1 MQTPGQLQL
10 RTRNRESQQNL
21 DRTHFDRRPGIHST
35 GLNLKHSSTDFE
47 LDDNYADDDVN
58 FDESS
63 SKISAKESLE
73 KRRLID
79 DLLAQRRLERELK
92 DFDYDIDDD
101 DDFDDEE
108 D

>member
-1 MQTPGQLQL
+1 M
-10 RTRNRESQQNL
+10 
-21 DRTHFDRRPGIHST
+21 
-35 GLNLKHSSTDFE
+35 SSTDFE
-47 LDDNYADDDVN
+47 LDDNYGDDDDDG

-63 SKISAKESLE
+63 GKISAKESLE

-92 DFDYDIDDD
+92 DFDYDLDDD
-101 DDFDDEE
+101 DLDDE

>member
-1 MQTPGQLQL
+1 M
-10 RTRNRESQQNL
+10 
-21 DRTHFDRRPGIHST
+21 
-35 GLNLKHSSTDFE
+35 SSTDFE
-47 LDDNYADDDVN
+47 LDDNYGDDDDVG

-63 SKISAKESLE
+63 GKITAKESLE

-92 DFDYDIDDD
+92 DFDYDLDD
-101 DDFDDEE
+101 DDFDDE

>member
-1 MQTPGQLQL
+1 M
-10 RTRNRESQQNL
+10 
-21 DRTHFDRRPGIHST
+21 
-35 GLNLKHSSTDFE
+35 SSTDFE
-47 LDDNYADDDVN
+47 LDDNYGDDDDGG

-63 SKISAKESLE
+63 GKITAKESLE

-92 DFDYDIDDD
+92 DFDYDLDDD
-101 DDFDDEE
+101 DLDDE

>member
-1 MQTPGQLQL
+1 M
-10 RTRNRESQQNL
+10 
-21 DRTHFDRRPGIHST
+21 
-35 GLNLKHSSTDFE
+35 SSTDFE
-47 LDDNYADDDVN
+47 LDDSFGDDEVS

-63 SKISAKESLE
+63 SKISVKESLE

-92 DFDYDIDDD
+92 DFDYDLEDD

>member
-1 MQTPGQLQL
+1 M
-10 RTRNRESQQNL
+10 
-21 DRTHFDRRPGIHST
+21 
-35 GLNLKHSSTDFE
+35 SSTDFE
-47 LDDNYADDDVN
+47 LDDNYGDDDVS
-58 FDESS
+58 FDEVS

-92 DFDYDIDDD
+92 DFDYDLDDD
-101 DDFDDEE
+101 DGFDDDE

>member
-1 MQTPGQLQL
+1 M
-10 RTRNRESQQNL
+10 
-21 DRTHFDRRPGIHST
+21 
-35 GLNLKHSSTDFE
+35 SSTDFE
-47 LDDNYADDDVN
+47 LDDSYSDDDVS

-79 DLLAQRRLERELK
+79 DLLAQRRLDRELK
-92 DFDYDIDDD
+92 DLEYDFDDD
-101 DDFDDEE
+101 DDFDDE

>member
-1 MQTPGQLQL
+1 M
-10 RTRNRESQQNL
+10 
-21 DRTHFDRRPGIHST
+21 
-35 GLNLKHSSTDFE
+35 SSTDFE
-47 LDDNYADDDVN
+47 LDDSFSDDDVS
-58 FDESS
+58 FDEASS
-63 SKISAKESLE
+63 NISAKESLE

-92 DFDYDIDDD
+92 DFDYDLDDD

>member
-1 MQTPGQLQL
+1 M
-10 RTRNRESQQNL
+10 
-21 DRTHFDRRPGIHST
+21 
-35 GLNLKHSSTDFE
+35 SSTDFE
-47 LDDNYADDDVN
+47 LDDDNYGDDVG

-63 SKISAKESLE
+63 GKISAKESLE

-92 DFDYDIDDD
+92 DFDYDFADDHL
-101 DDFDDEE
+101 DDE

>member
-1 MQTPGQLQL
+1 M
-10 RTRNRESQQNL
+10 
-21 DRTHFDRRPGIHST
+21 
-35 GLNLKHSSTDFE
+35 SSTDFE
-47 LDDNYADDDVN
+47 LDDSYSDDDDVG

-63 SKISAKESLE
+63 GKISAKESLE

-92 DFDYDIDDD
+92 DFDYDLDG
-101 DDFDDEE
+101 DDFDDE

>member
-1 MQTPGQLQL
+1 M
-10 RTRNRESQQNL
+10 
-21 DRTHFDRRPGIHST
+21 
-35 GLNLKHSSTDFE
+35 SSTDFE
-47 LDDNYADDDVN
+47 LDDNYGDDDAG
-58 FDESS
+58 FEETS

-101 DDFDDEE
+101 FDDE

>member
-1 MQTPGQLQL
+1 M
-10 RTRNRESQQNL
+10 
-21 DRTHFDRRPGIHST
+21 
-35 GLNLKHSSTDFE
+35 SSTDFE
-47 LDDNYADDDVN
+47 LDDNYGDDDVN

-79 DLLAQRRLERELK
+79 DLLAQRRLDRELK
-92 DFDYDIDDD
+92 DFDYDFD

-108 D
+108 E